1 MTTHHKSLLPTGFLL
16 KKSNGTQNIYPR
28 TRGHHWPVCLLSC
41 FCSLYFSLQKSYGII
56 SNIAATRLPDF
67 HRQRRFRQGAY
78 QAGQAAPASRL
89 RVQRYGEIQPYAR
102 KRYKKV
108 GKIFLL
114 HCFLG
119 RADCKIPKLDI
130 KTGFWDSKYGL
141 EGFPDNARAG
151 LDIQKDAITLY
162 LYTTCERTHTHI
174 HTYTEAGS
182 LSYSASSG
190 KGRIKSARLR
200 QITCEN
206 YSWFGIILMHLAR
219 KRASRNASEAGKRR
233 KNGIKRRKMQDSSY
247 TDSESYTLSFTEN
260 CL

>member
-1 MTTHHKSLLPTGFLL
+1 MTTHRKSLLPTGFLL

-78 QAGQAAPASRL
+78 LAGQAAPASRL

-162 LYTTCERTHTHI
+162 LYTTCYIYILRVISIYYVRTHAYAYTHVYGGWFTLI
-174 HTYTEAGS
+174 
-182 LSYSASSG
+182 
-190 KGRIKSARLR
+190 LR
-200 QITCEN
+200 
-206 YSWFGIILMHLAR
+206 FFR
-219 KRASRNASEAGKRR
+219 KK
-233 KNGIKRRKMQDSSY
+233 KDNG
-247 TDSESYTLSFTEN
+247 
-260 CL
+260 C

>member
-102 KRYKKV
+102 KTYEKV
-108 GKIFLL
+108 WKFAYLQEI
-114 HCFLG
+114 LG
-119 RADCKIPKLDI
+119 RADCKTQENSPNYA
-130 KTGFWDSKYGL
+130 F
-141 EGFPDNARAG
+141 
-151 LDIQKDAITLY
+151 
-162 LYTTCERTHTHI
+162 
-174 HTYTEAGS
+174 
-182 LSYSASSG
+182 LSPG
-190 KGRIKSARLR
+190 KGLGI
-200 QITCEN
+200 
-206 YSWFGIILMHLAR
+206 SWKVVQECGT
-219 KRASRNASEAGKRR
+219 GG
-233 KNGIKRRKMQDSSY
+233 NGQDSGY
-247 TDSESYTLSFTEN
+247 THLIIYYIYPCITYLPVSRRAVFWTGGQPATPFLFQWHDTDLLHT
-260 CL
+260 

>member
-67 HRQRRFRQGAY
+67 HRQRRFRHGAY
-78 QAGQAAPASRL
+78 LAGQAAPASRL

-119 RADCKIPKLDI
+119 YEDCKTSETGMKNALFTPK
-130 KTGFWDSKYGL
+130 TRS
-141 EGFPDNARAG
+141 EGFLTRCPHGSDRPQNCTHLIIYILHG
-151 LDIQKDAITLY
+151 HT
-162 LYTTCERTHTHI
+162 RTRT
-174 HTYTEAGS
+174 
-182 LSYSASSG
+182 
-190 KGRIKSARLR
+190 
-200 QITCEN
+200 
-206 YSWFGIILMHLAR
+206 
-219 KRASRNASEAGKRR
+219 
-233 KNGIKRRKMQDSSY
+233 
-247 TDSESYTLSFTEN
+247 
-260 CL
+260 

>member
-102 KRYKKV
+102 KQHKKV
-108 GKIFLL
+108 WKFVSLQVILGYSGDKTQENGLFCHIFTRTITGD
-114 HCFLG
+114 HG
-119 RADCKIPKLDI
+119 RHGELYNHTDDHGWPRRII
-130 KTGFWDSKYGL
+130 SSHGQTRMYT
-141 EGFPDNARAG
+141 DNAEAYIFTRT
-151 LDIQKDAITLY
+151 ITDDHGEL
-162 LYTTCERTHTHI
+162 LNH
-174 HTYTEAGS
+174 
-182 LSYSASSG
+182 SS
-190 KGRIKSARLR
+190 SVS
-200 QITCEN
+200 Q
-206 YSWFGIILMHLAR
+206 
-219 KRASRNASEAGKRR
+219 
-233 KNGIKRRKMQDSSY
+233 
-247 TDSESYTLSFTEN
+247 
-260 CL
+260 

>member
-28 TRGHHWPVCLLSC
+28 TQGHRWPVCLLSC

-78 QAGQAAPASRL
+78 LAGQAAPASRL

-151 LDIQKDAITLY
+151 LDIQKDALIDALVLY
-162 LYTTCERTHTHI
+162 YILHILRANARIRIYTRIRRLVHSHTPLLP
-174 HTYTEAGS
+174 EKEG
-182 LSYSASSG
+182 
-190 KGRIKSARLR
+190 
-200 QITCEN
+200 
-206 YSWFGIILMHLAR
+206 
-219 KRASRNASEAGKRR
+219 
-233 KNGIKRRKMQDSSY
+233 
-247 TDSESYTLSFTEN
+247 
-260 CL
+260 